1 MLHTKKTAK
10 MTQFSFVHGLF
21 SISIVYLMKPA
32 GFIDYRT
39 ALFQKELIAQ
49 EHNAKTQKSN
59 KQDT

>member
-1 MLHTKKTAK
+1 
-10 MTQFSFVHGLF
+10 
-21 SISIVYLMKPA
+21 MKPA